1 MSISLRAPAF
11 ITLAASLAFALW
23 LSQPRAPRS
32 SASAGDG
39 AAAATPCPLATPE
52 PLWVEPVTSLTDA
65 LTQTI
70 TVFIGNGEAVT
81 VTAES
86 GVFDVFGAYSAT
98 GAPAEVDLD
107 LLPGVTHHLQVV
119 AHVRQ
124 VWNGLCPY
132 GDYSLSTQQDRE
144 GRPLVIRQG
153 AWIRYFL
160 PLIVVGP

>member
-11 ITLAASLAFALW
+11 FMLAVSLAFVLW
-23 LSQPRAPRS
+23 LSVPRAPRS
-32 SASAGDG
+32 AALAGDG

-52 PLWVEPVTSLTDA
+52 PLWVEPVISPTDA

-86 GVFDVFGAYSAT
+86 GVFDVFGAYTAFS
-98 GAPAEVDLD
+98 APAEVDVD

-119 AHVRQ
+119 ARVRP
-124 VWNGLCPY
+124 VWNGPCPY
-132 GDYSLSTQQDRE
+132 GGYSLSTQRDRE
-144 GRPLVIRQG
+144 GRPLVVRQG
-153 AWIRYFL
+153 AWIHYFL